1 MFGLGRKYG
10 FFVMV
15 LGAAI
20 LLAPVPA
27 FADGAFGGLIAS
39 GREIFTGPVSYT
51 HLDVYKRQARRTADA
66 GSHRRFCRQRIERKR
81 FSGIFI
87 NIYLSV
93 FIFPPN
99 AEMRADFIQQSA

>member
-20 LLAPVPA
+20 LLTPVPA

-39 GREIFTGPVSYT
+39 GREYLQGCARLFILHPPSALLPFVSAAFSEISTGN
-51 HLDVYKRQARRTADA
+51 
-66 GSHRRFCRQRIERKR
+66 G
-81 FSGIFI
+81 
-87 NIYLSV
+87 
-93 FIFPPN
+93 
-99 AEMRADFIQQSA
+99 

>member
-27 FADGAFGGLIAS
+27 FADGARLFILHPPSALLPFVS
-39 GREIFTGPVSYT
+39 VAFSEISTGN
-51 HLDVYKRQARRTADA
+51 
-66 GSHRRFCRQRIERKR
+66 G
-81 FSGIFI
+81 
-87 NIYLSV
+87 
-93 FIFPPN
+93 
-99 AEMRADFIQQSA
+99 

>member
-27 FADGAFGGLIAS
+27 FADGAFGGGVFVQRE
-39 GREIFTGPVSYT
+39 GR
-51 HLDVYKRQARRTADA
+51 
-66 GSHRRFCRQRIERKR
+66 
-81 FSGIFI
+81 
-87 NIYLSV
+87 
-93 FIFPPN
+93 
-99 AEMRADFIQQSA
+99 